1 MILFLDRVSHF
12 FVKIMREYDWHH
24 VSLIVDET
32 ELSNTLIKVSLQT
45 TFKEVELGHEI
56 NLDIQSFSRK
66 DNSSV
71 NYIKLLKQSSRA
83 ARGLLSVRFSDL

>member
-1 MILFLDRVSHF
+1 
-12 FVKIMREYDWHH
+12 MREYDWHH

-45 TFKEVELGHEI
+45 TFKEVEFGNEI

-83 ARGLLSVRFSDL
+83 ARGLLSVRFNDLWLSIH